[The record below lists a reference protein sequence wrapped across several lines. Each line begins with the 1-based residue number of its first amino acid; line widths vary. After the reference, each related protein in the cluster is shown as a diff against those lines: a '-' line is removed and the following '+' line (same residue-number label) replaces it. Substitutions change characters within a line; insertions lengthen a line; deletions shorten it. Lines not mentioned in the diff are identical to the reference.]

1 MESFPQGPVDE
12 GCPPS
17 LLWPLLRVVPVGSV
31 CVTRRLR
38 SPRVLRDDGC
48 PSLTPS
54 GRGILPDSSSSAAP
68 LLSGR
73 WGGMPFSEFRRPLY
87 EKQRDEHVDGLEPVP
102 ATLSSFHEGQRTAC
116 GFAWPLQV
124 VRFYVLDTEY

>member
-1 MESFPQGPVDE
+1 MLLKTSKKMESFPQGPVDE

-73 WGGMPFSEFRRPLY
+73 WGGMPFFRVQAAL
-87 EKQRDEHVDGLEPVP
+87 V
-102 ATLSSFHEGQRTAC
+102 
-116 GFAWPLQV
+116 
-124 VRFYVLDTEY
+124 